1 MRLPSENALQ
11 RPVSCLYGCPGRIPL
26 SSPSPSRDVSTG
38 DLGSARIKTHR
49 PEGNLGWTPGT
60 WRKSVGGGGEGG
72 SLALGVWRG
81 WRRPRPVGREAL
93 RTPAK
98 GPAPPPHLHVG
109 HEALLD
115 SPAVLIDLFQEL
127 QLIIITAT
135 HGGEN
140 SASL

>member
-1 MRLPSENALQ
+1 M
-11 RPVSCLYGCPGRIPL
+11 
-26 SSPSPSRDVSTG
+26 
-38 DLGSARIKTHR
+38 
-49 PEGNLGWTPGT
+49 
-60 WRKSVGGGGEGG
+60 
-72 SLALGVWRG
+72 
-81 WRRPRPVGREAL
+81 GREAL

-98 GPAPPPHLHVG
+98 GPVPPPHLHVG

-140 SASL
+140 AAWL

>member
-1 MRLPSENALQ
+1 M
-11 RPVSCLYGCPGRIPL
+11 
-26 SSPSPSRDVSTG
+26 
-38 DLGSARIKTHR
+38 
-49 PEGNLGWTPGT
+49 
-60 WRKSVGGGGEGG
+60 
-72 SLALGVWRG
+72 
-81 WRRPRPVGREAL
+81 GREAL

-140 SASL
+140 SAWL